1 MGIFVLIG
9 GGENG
14 REGTNYETEKIDK
27 EIVSLL
33 PTKKEKNFLF
43 IAHGNNYE
51 KEYYEVI
58 KKNFEKIGF
67 IQKRP
72 KRYKHFKE

>member
-33 PTKKEKNFLF
+33 STKKRKKFF
-43 IAHGNNYE
+43 IYSSW
-51 KEYYEVI
+51 K
-58 KKNFEKIGF
+58 
-67 IQKRP
+67 
-72 KRYKHFKE
+72 

>member
-14 REGTNYETEKIDK
+14 RPGTSYETEQIDK

-33 PTKKEKNFLF
+33 SKNKEFF
-43 IAHGNNYE
+43 IYSSW
-51 KEYYEVI
+51 K
-58 KKNFEKIGF
+58 
-67 IQKRP
+67 
-72 KRYKHFKE
+72 